1 MLTEGKDVI
10 VNNHSLSDEGA
21 SPFDSIAA
29 EPNKEHSGQ
38 LLVVAGVVGG
48 WMTAGVIAR

>member
-21 SPFDSIAA
+21 SPFDSIA

-48 WMTAGVIAR
+48 WMTAGVVAR